1 MPQTQFKLSKLDGHT
16 RRIVFPD
23 LPTWEALASR
33 LEHLYAIPLDK
44 IGVSYI
50 DNDNDEIT
58 LSSNN
63 ELQDFYR
70 LSHRSNEVIKFAVLD
85 LRSSRDGQKSE
96 APPNR
101 NTFGHESFDLDDD
114 WQRLPTIHGI
124 SDLFLGRTLGVESPH
139 AFVEVIDSDANSVS
153 PSVDN
158 ASDNQT
164 DDEYSAVQPT
174 CEIPKSDK
182 GKAKDVSSPSGTV
195 AAAAASTVSMI
206 AEESPFKH
214 PIHVYDLHSQN
225 PASSSSPPQNTN
237 NNITAESTPKANAQD
252 LNSREPQESSRVDL
266 PALPEVI
273 EDPPLPTTGDAVN
286 TSPSL
291 SHDIAALLTSLTT
304 VVSAHPELSEGLR
317 NIIRNATSGVYWQ
330 VHGEALSQA
339 VTDIAQS
346 VELSSNEVRRNVE
359 SEAERRISE
368 VLGRML
374 RSLSEGQANP
384 TPDLP
389 ANPVTDDSR
398 HGAQLS
404 ASSAWYGPPRANFAR
419 HRMRGHPPIPGISN
433 TRPGWGFW
441 GGPPPV
447 RAHTYHAHG
456 PSFRHGSPHSTA
468 VRNDYRHHDSQDHQI
483 PVPPGP
489 PPPLGSPSQI
499 SPVLPPSPAPNP
511 LPKVTP
517 PAPTSTSPVE
527 QPPISGPA
535 AAEELRPPRP
545 LPRPNNFPHAGNSPH
560 DVGLAPYDFPPFYYN
575 SSGGAYPPHLPP
587 PRGFSTSHPLP
598 PPPPPPPHSP
608 WGFRAYNPRPPS
620 GSSEPSK
627 PSPQELRAQVE
638 AAKLLYKAEK
648 ERYRQEKEERKKDR
662 DRNIAN
668 SENAA
673 IQHTTEPQ
681 PVLSTS
687 SPLGDNS
694 APEVPVQIISN
705 ARGPYPQLEMFSVP
719 RRHNT
724 HLGHGSSHKR
734 GEKTSED
741 LTARALSRITKRL
754 ADMGFTQSSYPLLPS
769 QIKAQMPANGVIS
782 KDEEDNLVTTLLEEL
797 LAMSPK
803 PAFASGSKEKDIPGA
818 WH

>member
-16 RRIVFPD
+16 RRLVFPD

-50 DNDNDEIT
+50 DNDKDEIT
-58 LSSNN
+58 LSSND

-70 LSHRSNEVIKFAVLD
+70 LSRRSDEVIKFAVLD

-124 SDLFLGRTLGVESPH
+124 SELFLGRTLGVESPH
-139 AFVEVIDSDANSVS
+139 AFVEAIDSDANSVS

-164 DDEYSAVQPT
+164 NDGYSAVQPT
-174 CEIPKSDK
+174 SEISKPDK
-182 GKAKDVSSPSGTV
+182 GRAKDVPSPNGTV
-195 AAAAASTVSMI
+195 AAAATSIVSMV
-206 AEESPFKH
+206 AEESPFKY

-225 PASSSSPPQNTN
+225 SAPSSSPPPNTK

-252 LNSREPQESSRVDL
+252 LDARELQESSKVDL
-266 PALPEVI
+266 SALPEDL

-286 TSPSL
+286 TPPSL

-339 VTDIAQS
+339 VTGIAQS

-359 SEAERRISE
+359 EEAGQQISE

-389 ANPVTDDSR
+389 ANPVTGDSR
-398 HGAQLS
+398 NEAQLS

-433 TRPGWGFW
+433 THPGWGGFW

-456 PSFRHGSPHSTA
+456 PSLRHGSPHSTA
-468 VRNDYRHHDSQDHQI
+468 VRNDSRHHDPQDHQLPI
-483 PVPPGP
+483 PPGP
-489 PPPLGSPSQI
+489 PPPLGSPPQI
-499 SPVLPPSPAPNP
+499 FSALPPSSTPNP
-511 LPKVTP
+511 PPKVTP
-517 PAPTSTSPVE
+517 PAATSTPPIE
-527 QPPISGPA
+527 QPPFSGPSA
-535 AAEELRPPRP
+535 VEGLRPPRP
-545 LPRPNNFPHAGNSPH
+545 LPHPDNFSHAGNSPH
-560 DVGLAPYDFPPFYYN
+560 EVGLAPYGFPPFHYN
-575 SSGGAYPPHLPP
+575 SSGGAYPPHLPL

-598 PPPPPPPHSP
+598 PPPPPPHSP
-608 WGFRAYNPRPPS
+608 WGFRPYNPRPPS

-662 DRNIAN
+662 ERNIVS
-668 SENAA
+668 SENA
-673 IQHTTEPQ
+673 
-681 PVLSTS
+681 
-687 SPLGDNS
+687 
-694 APEVPVQIISN
+694 
-705 ARGPYPQLEMFSVP
+705 
-719 RRHNT
+719 
-724 HLGHGSSHKR
+724 
-734 GEKTSED
+734 
-741 LTARALSRITKRL
+741 
-754 ADMGFTQSSYPLLPS
+754 
-769 QIKAQMPANGVIS
+769 
-782 KDEEDNLVTTLLEEL
+782 
-797 LAMSPK
+797 
-803 PAFASGSKEKDIPGA
+803 
-818 WH
+818 

>member
-1 MPQTQFKLSKLDGHT
+1 MPQAQFKLSKSDGHT
-16 RRIVFPD
+16 RRLVFPD
-23 LPTWEALASR
+23 LPTWEVLASR
-33 LEHLYAIPLDK
+33 LEHLYSIPLDK

-58 LSSNN
+58 LSSND

-70 LSHRSNEVIKFAVLD
+70 LSRRSDEVIKFAVLD

-96 APPNR
+96 ALPNR

-124 SDLFLGRTLGVESPH
+124 SDLFLGRTPGVESPH
-139 AFVEVIDSDANSVS
+139 AFVEVIESDANSVS

-158 ASDNQT
+158 ASD
-164 DDEYSAVQPT
+164 DGHSVVQPT
-174 CEIPKSDK
+174 SEISKPDK
-182 GKAKDVSSPSGTV
+182 GKAKDVSSPNETV
-195 AAAAASTVSMI
+195 AAAAASTVSMV

-225 PASSSSPPQNTN
+225 RAPSSSPNTR

-252 LNSREPQESSRVDL
+252 LDSRELQESSKVDL
-266 PALPEVI
+266 PALPEDL

-291 SHDIAALLTSLTT
+291 SHDIATLLTSLTT
-304 VVSAHPELSEGLR
+304 VVSGHPELSEGLR
-317 NIIRNATSGVYWQ
+317 NIIRNATSGAYWQ

-346 VELSSNEVRRNVE
+346 VELSSSEVRRNVE
-359 SEAERRISE
+359 EEAGRRISE

-384 TPDLP
+384 TPNLP
-389 ANPVTDDSR
+389 ANPVTGDSR
-398 HGAQLS
+398 NEAQLP

-419 HRMRGHPPIPGISN
+419 HRMRGHPPIPGVSN
-433 TRPGWGFW
+433 TRPGWGGFW

-456 PSFRHGSPHSTA
+456 PSLRHGSPHSPA
-468 VRNDYRHHDSQDHQI
+468 VRNDFRHHDPQDHQI
-483 PVPPGP
+483 PVSPGP

-499 SPVLPPSPAPNP
+499 SPALPPSSIPNP
-511 LPKVTP
+511 LPNVTP
-517 PAPTSTSPVE
+517 PAPTSTPPVE
-527 QPPISGPA
+527 QPPFSGST

-545 LPRPNNFPHAGNSPH
+545 LPHPNDFSHAGHSPH
-560 DVGLAPYDFPPFYYN
+560 EGGLPPYGFPPFHYN
-575 SSGGAYPPHLPP
+575 SSGGVYPPHLPP

-598 PPPPPPPHSP
+598 PPPPPPPRLP
-608 WGFRAYNPRPPS
+608 WGFMPYNPRPPL

-662 DRNIAN
+662 ERNISS
-668 SENAA
+668 SENAYA
-673 IQHTTEPQ
+673 
-681 PVLSTS
+681 
-687 SPLGDNS
+687 
-694 APEVPVQIISN
+694 
-705 ARGPYPQLEMFSVP
+705 
-719 RRHNT
+719 
-724 HLGHGSSHKR
+724 
-734 GEKTSED
+734 
-741 LTARALSRITKRL
+741 
-754 ADMGFTQSSYPLLPS
+754 
-769 QIKAQMPANGVIS
+769 
-782 KDEEDNLVTTLLEEL
+782 
-797 LAMSPK
+797 
-803 PAFASGSKEKDIPGA
+803 
-818 WH
+818 